1 MIEKRILIFLIP
13 DDKLNLLTSPEKPN
27 EIWEDFL
34 EGPEDPTIWTIYYKK
49 KARFF
54 TFEDQIKTGWQLI
67 PI

>member
-1 MIEKRILIFLIP
+1 MIEKRFLIFLIP

-27 EIWEDFL
+27 EFREDFL
-34 EGPEDPTIWTIYYKK
+34 EGPEDPKIRTIHYKK

-67 PI
+67 TI